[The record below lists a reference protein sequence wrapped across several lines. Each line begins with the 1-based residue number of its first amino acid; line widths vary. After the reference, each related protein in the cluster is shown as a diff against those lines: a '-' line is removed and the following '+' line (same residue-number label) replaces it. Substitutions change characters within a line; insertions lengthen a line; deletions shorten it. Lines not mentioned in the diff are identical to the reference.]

1 MEPQGEGGAVSKADL
16 DVSDSD
22 LTRLAGDLD
31 AMQEHLNG
39 QVRRMDAVVDRIEA
53 GWKSDAA
60 RGYRSLHRGVA
71 EDAVR
76 IREILRVL
84 EEALRMSRDGF
95 TQQELDTLRRMR
107 SAESKVD
114 VTREAE
120 ALSEGTTTPTSRI
133 LDI

>member
-1 MEPQGEGGAVSKADL
+1 MGNADL
-16 DVSDSD
+16 DVSDDD

-31 AMQEHLNG
+31 AMQRHLDG

-60 RGYRSLHRGVA
+60 RGYRALHRGVA

-76 IREILRVL
+76 IREILVVL

-107 SAESKVD
+107 SAQSQVD
-114 VTREAE
+114 VAREAA
-120 ALSEGTTTPTSRI
+120 ALSEGTTATAPTSRI
-133 LDI
+133 LDV